1 MQVMPRR
8 KGVAADLTQATSL
21 MVEAHRTQVVAVHMK
36 VGAATVAAASI
47 AKT

>member
-1 MQVMPRR
+1 MQVMPQR
-8 KGVAADLTQATSL
+8 KGAVAHPTQATRL